1 MNKKKIYVV
10 SVIILSVFLI
20 ALLIAGPILL
30 PAEKDVWEFN
40 SEEKAIFSV
49 YLPVFIAVLL
59 LLAVFVF
66 LLIKSSS
73 KTLPPVN
80 KTRRPIRMTGQTLRA
95 AVLTTFSFVLAI
107 AFEMLGLIAV
117 KNGIVSRSNLTD
129 ALFYACITVPIFL
142 FIFNFIMGVVL
153 KKKINGQSESEKLR
167 LFVSQREMTEEMRNE
182 KLLSLKR
189 LRIITLIY
197 SCLLVALGFVL
208 SFLAGV
214 INPESWVVV
223 VLAEGG
229 FVILAGLSRFSFK
242 TRLKTDKEEEGYV
255 SRKDYPY
262 LYSLADKAKKAIQ
275 NDKIGIKIGIK
286 IVIAPNDNVGIAQTS
301 DAYYL
306 CIGMI
311 LFSILSEDELYAIML
326 HEFSHVRSEINNKM
340 IKEREYLLKTGS
352 SVLTLINLFY
362 VYIDT
367 LYEFDYFLYDH
378 ASSVYTEIE
387 ADKAMLKCG
396 SKETVSSALIKTSYY
411 GFFRWETKSYDSGSE
426 YSDPEPPKLPMTNEI
441 KKFKDRLAIRKND
454 WDALADKRILALSDS
469 HPTLK
474 MRLDALGITEHTA
487 SFSDDSGEFGSE
499 KQKALGLADRLIGVY
514 LKETYENS
522 RKEKYLDCLEVVR
535 KWTEEGR
542 PLKAEEYSDIVTA
555 FLQLGKASEAEKLCD
570 RAIAELPRYSSA
582 FALFIKGNLLLGRY
596 DDKGIDLLYE
606 SIEINNNSIDG
617 SLDMIGEYCVMTG
630 NQKELDIYRE
640 KAVALVQK
648 QRDVYDKAGE
658 LGPKDDLRAETLPD
672 GVLDRILEYIKSVEE
687 GTLENV
693 YLVRKTITE
702 KDFTSAFILKFY
714 VDVLDEKKSEIYT
727 KIFNYLDTSDDWQY
741 SLFLYEDVYQAKFEK
756 IPGSCVYTGKHIG
769 EENKI

>member
-1 MNKKKIYVV
+1 MNKTKIYVIA
-10 SVIILSVFLI
+10 VIISIVLLI
-20 ALLIAGPILL
+20 AVLIAGPILL
-30 PAEKDVWEFN
+30 PVEKDVGEFN
-40 SEEKAIFSV
+40 SEEMAIFYV
-49 YLPVFIAVLL
+49 YAPVFFAVLAL
-59 LLAVFVF
+59 LVIFSF
-66 LLIKSSS
+66 LLIKTLSGSVS
-73 KTLPPVN
+73 VKKTAPSTKSMG
-80 KTRRPIRMTGQTLRA
+80 KTARTAIFMTL
-95 AVLTTFSFVLAI
+95 SFVLAI
-107 AFEMLGLIAV
+107 VFGILGMIAE
-117 KNGIVSRSNLTD
+117 KNGLVSKNGLTNTLFIV
-129 ALFYACITVPIFL
+129 CVIVPIL
-142 FIFNFIMGVVL
+142 LLIFNFIMGVVL

-197 SCLLVALGFVL
+197 SCLLVALGIVL

-262 LYSLADKAKKAIQ
+262 LYSLADKAKKAIL
-275 NDKIGIKIGIK
+275 NDKIGIK

-326 HEFSHVRSEINNKM
+326 HEFSHVRSEINSKM

-378 ASSVYTEIE
+378 ASSVYAEIE

-487 SFSDDSGEFGSE
+487 SFSDDSVEFGSE

-542 PLKAEEYSDIVTA
+542 PLKAEEYSDIVAA

-617 SLDMIGEYCVMTG
+617 SLDLIGEYCVMTG

-640 KAVALVQK
+640 KAVAIVQK

-769 EENKI
+769 EENKK